1 MYVYIENKRCPS
13 GQLRTF
19 FTKVIYCE
27 YKRDA
32 NVEMAVLLMS
42 HTGRLAIDV
51 FNYERNQGVVN
62 ESKIGDWKSV
72 LKDKKEFV

>member
-1 MYVYIENKRCPS
+1 VFIYIENKRCSS

-32 NVEMAVLLMS
+32 NVEMAVF
-42 HTGRLAIDV
+42 TGRLAIDV
-51 FNYERNQGVVN
+51 YNYERIQGVVN